1 MCRKKRI
8 NNKFPIIICQDQCL
22 LTLALREGAPSAKVR
37 LPMNAKTPRK
47 EFCHAMGRGCLGLI
61 AAMPQEIAPLLR
73 RVGKCRKDREGG
85 FDLYRFE
92 VRGAP
97 VCLIESGMGPLQA
110 RAATEALIK
119 VAAPSLILNFGFAGG
134 VLPDLA
140 VGDLVFA
147 DRVLRLERGVLTQA
161 PAPAAPPAAL
171 LRDRGGA
178 PTLSVKSGTFI
189 TAAAIMNKKE
199 VAALLDSAVH
209 HAVLEMETA
218 AVLEAAAAKG
228 IPALALRGVSDAAG
242 EELGFS
248 LEEFCDDRL
257 RISVPRVL
265 GCLLRKPWIAPQ
277 LVRLGANARRTGER
291 LAEGVE
297 KALEA
302 LAVAE

>member
-1 MCRKKRI
+1 
-8 NNKFPIIICQDQCL
+8 
-22 LTLALREGAPSAKVR
+22 
-37 LPMNAKTPRK
+37 
-47 EFCHAMGRGCLGLI
+47 
-61 AAMPQEIAPLLR
+61 MPQEIAPLLR
-73 RVGKCRKDREGG
+73 RVGKYRKEREGE
-85 FDLYRFE
+85 FHLYRFE
-92 VRGAP
+92 VQGTP
-97 VCLIESGMGPLQA
+97 VCLIESGMGPQQA
-110 RAATEALIK
+110 RAATESLIK
-119 VAAPSLILNFGFAGG
+119 AAAPALILNFGFAGAL
-134 VLPDLA
+134 LPDLA
-140 VGDLVFA
+140 VGDLVLA
-147 DRVLRLERGVLTQA
+147 KRVLRLERGVLTEA

-171 LRDRGGA
+171 LLQSAGS
-178 PTLSVKSGTFI
+178 PTLAIKSGTFI

-199 VAALLDSAVH
+199 VAALLGGGVQ

-218 AVLEAAAAKG
+218 AVLEAAAAGG

-277 LVRLGANARRTGER
+277 LARLGANARRAGEK

-302 LAVAE
+302 LAVAV